1 MNTSAFTEALV
12 GFLNT
17 VKPGFKVY
25 YDRAPK
31 DKTFPYGVIS
41 YVTASDLDEG
51 DLTSFDLDIWT
62 DDKLPSATVELESLC
77 DLCRKSL
84 NKKVLSIEGKF
95 ASHIG
100 YESRDT
106 SDDREDDLSHRRQ
119 IYAARIFY
127 INEEE

>member
-1 MNTSAFTEALV
+1 LNTSAFIEALV
-12 GFLNT
+12 QYMNT

-31 DKTFPYGVIS
+31 DKAFPYGVIS
-41 YVTASDLDEG
+41 YVTASSLDEG
-51 DLTSFDLDIWT
+51 DLTSFDLELWT

-77 DLCRKSL
+77 DLCRKAL
-84 NKKVLSIEGKF
+84 NNKVLSVEGVF
-95 ASHIG
+95 SSHIG